1 MKYLYIHKMIW
12 FLLIVSWTL
21 FEAIIISIYYILY
34 VLWNFKLPKNVW
46 SSWHTYSEYAADTSS
61 CPPKIDL
68 KLTSDA
74 TILVTIKRRYKII

>member
-12 FLLIVSWTL
+12 FLLIVSWTS

-46 SSWHTYSEYAADTSS
+46 SSWHTYSDLEVNNNY
-61 CPPKIDL
+61 CLPKILPRLEID
-68 KLTSDA
+68 KN
-74 TILVTIKRRYKII
+74 IFKTIKRRYEII